1 MYKAKS
7 ADIIRI
13 NYHGKG
19 CATYLKSEEISPLG
33 FFP

>member
-19 CATYLKSEEISPLG
+19 CANYLKLEELPPLG
-33 FFP
+33 VFP